1 MQCQTLR
8 CRGLI
13 LLKLFMNLNVQLDLE
28 NEVYELNLDSA
39 LIAIQNK
46 FPGVTAEEELKATKL
61 LISRLPEQPLNWQAI
76 LFRDFKGEVPVIITI
91 EDFRFV

>member
-1 MQCQTLR
+1 
-8 CRGLI
+8 
-13 LLKLFMNLNVQLDLE
+13 MNLNVQLE
-28 NEVYELNLDSA
+28 NDVYELNVDSA

-61 LISRLPEQPLNWQAI
+61 LISRLPEQPVNWQAI

>member
-13 LLKLFMNLNVQLDLE
+13 LLKLFLKIDLE
-28 NEVYELNLDSA
+28 NDICELNLDSA

-46 FPGVTAEEELKATKL
+46 FPDVTAEEELKATKL

-76 LFRDFKGEVPVIITI
+76 LFREFKGEVPVIITI
-91 EDFRFV
+91 EDF

>member
-46 FPGVTAEEELKATKL
+46 FRLQSFLFLDFLSSHLTGKL
-61 LISRLPEQPLNWQAI
+61 FSFVISKKRSLL
-76 LFRDFKGEVPVIITI
+76 LLR
-91 EDFRFV
+91 